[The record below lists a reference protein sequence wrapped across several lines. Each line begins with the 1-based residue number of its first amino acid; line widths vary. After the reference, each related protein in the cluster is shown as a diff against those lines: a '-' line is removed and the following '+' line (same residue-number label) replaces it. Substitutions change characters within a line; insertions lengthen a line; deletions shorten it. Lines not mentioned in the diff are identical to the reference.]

1 MNFFEKNLEF
11 QDYLL
16 IAKKNKLYNI
26 KKHSPNG
33 RRITKIILYRFIS
46 FIDAFYENKV
56 VLSLSS
62 NVQLNKIYLG
72 KTNAFEFKRT
82 LSRLEEMG
90 SDSYINKNIKRKK
103 KNK

>member
-1 MNFFEKNLEF
+1 MDENNKN
-11 QDYLL
+11 Y
-16 IAKKNKLYNI
+16 
-26 KKHSPNG
+26 
-33 RRITKIILYRFIS
+33 LYRFIS
-46 FIDAFYENKV
+46 FIDALYENKV

-103 KNK
+103 KINEKFKKNIF